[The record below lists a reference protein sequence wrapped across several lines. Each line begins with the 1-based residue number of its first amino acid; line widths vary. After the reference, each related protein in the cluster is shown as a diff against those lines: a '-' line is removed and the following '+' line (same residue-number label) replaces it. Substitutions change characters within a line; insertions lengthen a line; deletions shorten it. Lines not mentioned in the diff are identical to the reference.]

1 MSTPITSSGNTTSGT
16 SGTAGT
22 TGTAATPKADALA
35 NKEVFLQL
43 LVAQIK
49 NQNPMNPA
57 DSMQYITQLS
67 QFTGVEQLVEIKN
80 SMKSLND
87 KFTAAT
93 STTTSGSQSNG
104 N

>member
-1 MSTPITSSGNTTSGT
+1 MATESITSNTQVGSATGAATAASGT
-16 SGTAGT
+16 SSSN
-22 TGTAATPKADALA
+22 ADALA

-49 NQNPMNPA
+49 YQNPLSPA

-80 SMKSLND
+80 DIKALND
-87 KFTAAT
+87 KFTAAPDPT
-93 STTTSGSQSNG
+93 AGK
-104 N
+104 